1 MTVVSEA
8 FGNFSFKK
16 NRVQEFY
23 LHLDSIKSSMD
34 LLPGKTGENDKSDG
48 IVRFK
53 FPGSGLEGID
63 KIETLV

>member
-1 MTVVSEA
+1 M
-8 FGNFSFKK
+8 
-16 NRVQEFY
+16 
-23 LHLDSIKSSMD
+23 HLDSIKSSMD